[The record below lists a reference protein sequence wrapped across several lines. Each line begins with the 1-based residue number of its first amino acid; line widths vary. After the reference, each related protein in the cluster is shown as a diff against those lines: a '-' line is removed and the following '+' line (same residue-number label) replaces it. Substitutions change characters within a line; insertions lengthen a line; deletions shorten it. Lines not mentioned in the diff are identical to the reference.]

1 LLFAGVVDYD
11 KMYIRP
17 FDKDDGKLTAFEVM
31 NMDLD
36 STELVVLSACET
48 GLGQAS
54 KDGVYGLQRAF
65 KVAGVQ
71 CIIMSLWKVSDE
83 ATQLLM
89 TEFYQNWQKKG
100 MDKRK
105 AFETAQKTV
114 RSKYKEPYYW
124 GAFVMIE

>member
-1 LLFAGVVDYD
+1 
-11 KMYIRP
+11 
-17 FDKDDGKLTAFEVM
+17 
-31 NMDLD
+31 
-36 STELVVLSACET
+36 
-48 GLGQAS
+48 
-54 KDGVYGLQRAF
+54 
-65 KVAGVQ
+65 
-71 CIIMSLWKVSDE
+71 MSLWKVSDD

-114 RSKYKEPYYW
+114 RKQYKEPYYW